1 MILRNTVMDNAK
13 LKWVYLIILSLIWGS
28 SFILIDRAMKGLD
41 SIQVG
46 ALRIVVTAL
55 FLFPVG
61 LNKVKLIKRS
71 QWKWIFWTA
80 MAGSLFPVFLFAI
93 AQEQLDSS
101 VAGMLNSMVP
111 LNTVVFGTLFF
122 GIVVSKR
129 QVLGVFIGLIGTLV
143 LIFAGADFNPSQNYW
158 FSAFVFLATIGYG
171 LNVNI
176 IKRYLNDLNALAIV
190 TGNFVIIV
198 IPAILILM
206 YTGFFNHIMDNEAM
220 QIAMGYVIVLS
231 LFGTAI
237 AKVIYSRL
245 VQISSPI
252 FASSVTYTMPVVAI
266 FWGLFFGERLSFYQL
281 FGGVIILIGVYLV
294 NKRSKKPT
302 L

>member
-1 MILRNTVMDNAK
+1 VILRNTVMDNAK
-13 LKWVYLIILSLIWGS
+13 LKWVYLLILSLIWGS
-28 SFILIDRAMKGLD
+28 SFILIDLAIEGLD

-46 ALRIVVTAL
+46 ALRIVFTSL
-55 FLFPVG
+55 FLFSVG
-61 LNKVKLIKRS
+61 LKKVKLIKRS

-111 LNTVVFGTLFF
+111 LNTVVFGTFFF

-143 LIFAGADFNPSQNYW
+143 LIIAGADFNPSQNYW

-176 IKRYLNDLNALAIV
+176 IKKYLNDLNALAIV

-198 IPAILILM
+198 IPALLILV
-206 YTGFFNHIMDNEAM
+206 YTGFFSDIMQNEAM
-220 QIAMGYVIVLS
+220 QIGMGYVIILS

-266 FWGLFFGERLSFYQL
+266 FLGLFFGEHLSVYQII
-281 FGGVIILIGVYLV
+281 GGVIILFGVYLG
-294 NKRSKKPT
+294 NKKSKKSAT
-302 L
+302 

>member
-1 MILRNTVMDNAK
+1 MDASK
-13 LKWVYLIILSLIWGS
+13 LKWFYLVLLSLIWGS
-28 SFILIDRAMKGLD
+28 SFILIDKAMNGLS

-46 ALRIVVTAL
+46 ALRIVITAI
-55 FLFPVG
+55 FLFSVG

-101 VAGMLNSMVP
+101 VASMLNSLTP
-111 LNTVVFGTLFF
+111 LNTVVFGVLFF
-122 GIVVSKR
+122 GVVVTKR
-129 QVLGVFIGLIGTLV
+129 QVLGVLIGLVGALV
-143 LIFAGADFNPSQNYW
+143 LVFAGADFNPSQNYW
-158 FSAFVFLATIGYG
+158 FSIFVLLATIGYG

-176 IKRYLNDLNALAIV
+176 IKKYLNDVNALAIV
-190 TGNFVIIV
+190 TGNFVIIIV
-198 IPAILILM
+198 PGILILA
-206 YTGFFNHIMDNEAM
+206 YTGFFAEVMESKEM
-220 QIAMGYVIVLS
+220 QLAMGYITILS

-245 VQISSPI
+245 VQISSPV

-266 FWGLFFGERLSFYQL
+266 FWGLLFGERLSVYQVL
-281 FGGVIILIGVYLV
+281 GGIIILTGVYLV
-294 NKRSKKPT
+294 NKRVKTTTK
-302 L
+302 

>member
-1 MILRNTVMDNAK
+1 MDNAK
-13 LKWVYLIILSLIWGS
+13 LKWVYLLILSLIWGS
-28 SFILIDRAMKGLD
+28 SFILIDRAIEGLN
-41 SIQVG
+41 SMQVG
-46 ALRIVVTAL
+46 ALRIVFTAL
-55 FLFPVG
+55 FLFSVG
-61 LNKVKLIKRS
+61 LKKVKLIKRS

-143 LIFAGADFNPSQNYW
+143 LIIAGADFNPSQNYW

-176 IKRYLNDLNALAIV
+176 IKKYLNDLNALAIV

-198 IPAILILM
+198 IPALLILI
-206 YTGFFNHIMDNEAM
+206 YTGFFSDIMKNEAM
-220 QIAMGYVIVLS
+220 QIALGYVIILS

-266 FWGLFFGERLSFYQL
+266 FWGLFFGEHLSVYQII
-281 FGGVIILIGVYLV
+281 GGVIILLGVYLG
-294 NKRSKKPT
+294 NKRSKKSAT
-302 L
+302 

>member
-1 MILRNTVMDNAK
+1 MDNAK

-28 SFILIDRAMKGLD
+28 SFILIDRAMEGLN

-46 ALRIVVTAL
+46 ALRIVITAL
-55 FLFPVG
+55 FLFPIG
-61 LNKVKLIKRS
+61 LGKVKLIKRS

-101 VAGMLNSMVP
+101 VASMLNSLTP
-111 LNTVVFGTLFF
+111 LNTVVFGVLFF
-122 GIVVSKR
+122 GIVVTKR
-129 QVLGVFIGLIGTLV
+129 QVLGVLIGLIGALV
-143 LIFAGADFNPSQNYW
+143 LVFAGADFNPSQNYW

-176 IKRYLNDLNALAIV
+176 IKKYLNDLNALAIV

-198 IPAILILM
+198 IPALIILA
-206 YTGFFNHIMDNEAM
+206 YTGFFNDIMHNEAM
-220 QIAMGYVIVLS
+220 QIAMGYVAILS

-266 FWGLFFGERLSFYQL
+266 FWGLFFGERLSFYQIV
-281 FGGVIILIGVYLV
+281 GGIIILVGVYLV
-294 NKRSKKPT
+294 NKRSKRVAA
-302 L
+302 

>member
-13 LKWVYLIILSLIWGS
+13 LKWVYLLILSLIWGS
-28 SFILIDRAMKGLD
+28 SFILIDLAIEGLD

-46 ALRIVVTAL
+46 ALRIVFTSL
-55 FLFPVG
+55 FLFSVG
-61 LNKVKLIKRS
+61 LKKVKLIKRS

-111 LNTVVFGTLFF
+111 LNTVVFGTFFF

-143 LIFAGADFNPSQNYW
+143 LIIAGADFNPSQNYW

-176 IKRYLNDLNALAIV
+176 IKKYLNDLNALAIV

-198 IPAILILM
+198 IPALLILV
-206 YTGFFNHIMDNEAM
+206 YTGFFSDIMHNEAM
-220 QIAMGYVIVLS
+220 QIGMGYVIILS

-266 FWGLFFGERLSFYQL
+266 FWGLFFGEHLSVYQII
-281 FGGVIILIGVYLV
+281 GGVIILFGVYLG
-294 NKRSKKPT
+294 NKKSKKSAT
-302 L
+302 

>member
-1 MILRNTVMDNAK
+1 MDNAK

-28 SFILIDRAMKGLD
+28 SFILIDLAMEGLN
-41 SIQVG
+41 SIQLG
-46 ALRIVVTAL
+46 ALRIVITAL
-55 FLFPVG
+55 FLFPIG
-61 LNKVKLIKRS
+61 LKKIKLIKRS

-111 LNTVVFGTLFF
+111 LNTIVFGMLFF
-122 GIVVSKR
+122 GIVVTKR

-143 LIFAGADFNPSQNYW
+143 LVIAGADFNPSQNYW
-158 FSAFVFLATIGYG
+158 FSIFVLLATIGYG

-176 IKRYLNDLNALAIV
+176 IKKYLNDLNALAIV

-198 IPAILILM
+198 IPALIILI
-206 YTGFFNHIMDNEAM
+206 YTGFFSYIMHDVAM
-220 QIAMGYVIVLS
+220 QIAVGYVIVLS

-266 FWGLFFGERLSFYQL
+266 FWGLFFGERLSFYQIV
-281 FGGVIILIGVYLV
+281 GGIIILVGVYLV
-294 NKRSKKPT
+294 NKRSKKGT
-302 L
+302 A